1 MGYKVEYHVSSQS
14 AWLYKTLFDPVIR
27 SLLVDDLE
35 LFHTYE
41 FRIRAFNMFGHSG
54 WSNVS
59 VIYLEIGMT
68 MSHRVFGNVVRFRLS
83 SRYAVKP

>member
-1 MGYKVEYHVSSQS
+1 MSSQS
-14 AWLYKTLFDPVIR
+14 AWLYNKTLFDPVIR
-27 SLLVDDLE
+27 SLLVDHLE

-59 VIYLEIGMT
+59 VIYLEIGTT
-68 MSHRVFGNVVRFRLS
+68 MSHRVLGNVVRFRLS
-83 SRYAVKP
+83 SRYAVEP

>member
-1 MGYKVEYHVSSQS
+1 MSSQS
-14 AWLYKTLFDPVIR
+14 AWLYKTLFDLVIR